1 MDYEMNA
8 RAVSMADVE
17 TRATFISRTYFH
29 VLGAMAAFTGIEI
42 YLFQSGMA
50 VPIAKAM
57 LGAPWLLI
65 LGAFM
70 VAGWLATRVAHRA
83 QSKAAQY
90 LGLALYVVIEAV
102 IFVPLLVLAWF
113 YAPGA
118 IQSAAGVTLAGTL
131 VLTAIA
137 HLTRKDFSFL
147 RSVIMWGGMCALIM
161 IVAGAIFGFEL
172 GTVFSVGMIAL
183 AGAAVLYD
191 TSNIIHH
198 YPEDRYVGAALQ
210 LFASIALMFWYVLRI
225 FLSSKR

>member
-50 VPIAKAM
+50 LPIAKAM
-57 LGAPWLLI
+57 LGGSWLLV
-65 LGAFM
+65 LGGFM
-70 VAGWLATRVAHRA
+70 VVSWLATHLAHQA
-83 QSKAAQY
+83 KSKAAQY
-90 LGLALYVVIEAV
+90 LGLAGYVIADAI
-102 IFVPLLVLAWF
+102 IFVPLLYIANQ
-113 YAPGA
+113 YAPGT
-118 IQSAAGVTLAGTL
+118 IESAAGVTLAGTL

-147 RSVIMWGGMCALIM
+147 RNVIMWGGVCALIM
-161 IVAGAIFGFEL
+161 IVAGAIFGFVL

-191 TSNIIHH
+191 TSNIIHY
-198 YPEDRYVGAALQ
+198 YPEDRYVGASLQ